1 MATIVELR
9 RGSLAD
15 VPALEPL
22 WVSVRHGH
30 EESRPELAPYLDDGQ
45 TWAHRK
51 ALYTE
56 LLAKPDSVLFL
67 ASDIGSA
74 VGYAFGHVVPVGLTC
89 IADTRRAGP
98 RIGEIESLVV
108 LPSHRR
114 RGIGGRL
121 LDALAAELAAGGIH
135 DLVLGVLPGNAQA
148 IAMYERRGF
157 RPAGAYLSR
166 FRGRESP

>member
-1 MATIVELR
+1 MATTVELR
-9 RGSLAD
+9 RGSLTD
-15 VPALEPL
+15 LPALEPL
-22 WVSVRHGH
+22 WGSVRRGHG
-30 EESRPELAPYLDDGQ
+30 EYWPYLDDGQ
-45 TWAHRK
+45 TWAQRK

-74 VGYAFGHVVPVGLTC
+74 VGYAFGHVVPVSQSC
-89 IADTRRAGP
+89 ITDARRAGP

-166 FRGRESP
+166 FHSRESP